1 MLRMTRHQKFRVP
14 NRLAGFAALLLIV
27 TSLAGTGSS
36 LINPEHTKVTQDSAA
51 ETVDTAPITQ
61 SARTDSAVKKK
72 KGFKVSLFLFR
83 IH

>member
-1 MLRMTRHQKFRVP
+1 MTRHQKFRVP

-36 LINPEHTKVTQDSAA
+36 LINEKHSAAAQNSVA
-51 ETVDTAPITQ
+51 ETVDTTPITQ
-61 SARTDSAVKKK
+61 SARTDSAVSKK

-83 IH
+83 HH